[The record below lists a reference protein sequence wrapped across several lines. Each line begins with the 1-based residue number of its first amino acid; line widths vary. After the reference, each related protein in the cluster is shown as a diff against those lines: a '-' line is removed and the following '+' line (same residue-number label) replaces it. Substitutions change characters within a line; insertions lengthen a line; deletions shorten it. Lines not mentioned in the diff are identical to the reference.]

1 MLAEILEESI
11 RIFWRFI
18 RADKD
23 CYSVMAKGQKGIHP
37 TEVQEQE
44 ESELLLEIRKNLEK
58 KEKKLQDVLKSGN
71 CIL

>member
-71 CIL
+71 CML

>member
-58 KEKKLQDVLKSGN
+58 VSFLGY
-71 CIL
+71 IY